1 MVEHFCF
8 TISLSVIPFCLTKSW
23 MDFVNSWDTCS
34 FRTNVK
40 HCTLLEYKWIWQLE
54 GFAVKDTNFHTQF
67 DTTIFVISHHI
78 IIYTTFAAWY
88 FSPWLH
94 WFLWLEYSNNMSIQ
108 KMQSFWHIIG
118 MPRPIHENQYKKGT
132 IRYFGSWDF
141 ISVHFWSLI
150 SHYICPKNYFV
161 TKLLNTVTAEL
172 SAPAVFFAKLRLF
185 IIQFLEFFFLSQ
197 INNKFRFF
205 IIFPIRSYFLILKT
219 PIWSEDILLESCW
232 GVIYR

>member
-1 MVEHFCF
+1 MVEHFFF

-54 GFAVKDTNFHTQF
+54 GFAVKDTNFHTQS

-118 MPRPIHENQYKKGT
+118 MPHSWKSIQKRHHQVLWVMRLH
-132 IRYFGSWDF
+132 IRTLLVIDF
-141 ISVHFWSLI
+141 PL
-150 SHYICPKNYFV
+150 YLPQ
-161 TKLLNTVTAEL
+161 KL
-172 SAPAVFFAKLRLF
+172 FC
-185 IIQFLEFFFLSQ
+185 
-197 INNKFRFF
+197 NK
-205 IIFPIRSYFLILKT
+205 IVEY
-219 PIWSEDILLESCW
+219 
-232 GVIYR
+232 